1 MFAEGKGG
9 AVHRLQKLIDTA
21 IFMPSENNVSIV
33 SIDQTTFLKITC
45 KESSPEDMSAT
56 NFIFILFFHMLMNV
70 LGFAV
75 PQVHGEN
82 NHCTITVHVE
92 PNGSLK

>member
-1 MFAEGKGG
+1 
-9 AVHRLQKLIDTA
+9 
-21 IFMPSENNVSIV
+21 
-33 SIDQTTFLKITC
+33 
-45 KESSPEDMSAT
+45 MSAT